1 MTVPSLTH
9 LAHVRIRSEACPK
22 GHYHVNNWGG
32 MIKPSLRTA
41 EIGCVR
47 PMLGCIMETTMW
59 RALIVASVLLGC
71 SYWPAYA
78 DCAVEPWS
86 IPYLGSNTSTA
97 MLVGSGQVCQIDPGV
112 GGTNVITSVTISV
125 PARNGSASVGAGG
138 DAVLYQSQPGFTGRD
153 SFTFT
158 LSGSGPGGS
167 GSSAVQVSVTVQ

>member
-1 MTVPSLTH
+1 M
-9 LAHVRIRSEACPK
+9 
-22 GHYHVNNWGG
+22 
-32 MIKPSLRTA
+32 LRAVVVT
-41 EIGCVR
+41 
-47 PMLGCIMETTMW
+47 
-59 RALIVASVLLGC
+59 SVLLGC
-71 SYWPAYA
+71 SCWPAYA

-86 IPYLGSNTSTA
+86 IPYLGSNTSTT
-97 MLVGSGQVCQIDPGV
+97 MLAGSGQVCQISPGV

-138 DAVLYQSQPGFTGRD
+138 DAVLYQSQPGFTGQD

>member
-1 MTVPSLTH
+1 M
-9 LAHVRIRSEACPK
+9 
-22 GHYHVNNWGG
+22 
-32 MIKPSLRTA
+32 LR
-41 EIGCVR
+41 VV
-47 PMLGCIMETTMW
+47 
-59 RALIVASVLLGC
+59 IVTSALLGF

-86 IPYLGSNTSTA
+86 IPYLGSNTSTT
-97 MLVGSGQVCQIDPGV
+97 MLAGSGQVCQISPSV

-138 DAVLYQSQPGFTGRD
+138 DAVLYQSQPGYTGPD

-167 GSSAVQVSVTVQ
+167 GLSAVQVSVTVQ